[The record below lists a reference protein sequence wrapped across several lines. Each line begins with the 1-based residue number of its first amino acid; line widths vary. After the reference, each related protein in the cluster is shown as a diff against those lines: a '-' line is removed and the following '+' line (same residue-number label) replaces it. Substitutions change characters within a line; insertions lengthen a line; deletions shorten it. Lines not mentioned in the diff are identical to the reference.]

1 MYGKKMK
8 KPVKRKA
15 MKMGKKM
22 KKPVIKR
29 KMSGRRK

>member
-15 MKMGKKM
+15 MKMGKK

-29 KMSGRRK
+29 KMSRRRK

>member
-1 MYGKKMK
+1 MYGKMK

-15 MKMGKKM
+15 MGKKM

-29 KMSGRRK
+29 KMSRRRK

>member
-15 MKMGKKM
+15 MGKKM